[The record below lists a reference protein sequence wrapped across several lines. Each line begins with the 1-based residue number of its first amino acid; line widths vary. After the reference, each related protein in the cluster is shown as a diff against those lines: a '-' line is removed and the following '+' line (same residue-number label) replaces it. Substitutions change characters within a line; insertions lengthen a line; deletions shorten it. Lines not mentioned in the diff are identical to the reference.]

1 VETKSSTYLPPEW
14 AAALHVID
22 KKVLEENPSNSKIL
36 MKWQN
41 PLFMERI
48 QIEHVT
54 LFSSYISS
62 QVSDCIEF
70 GGV

>member
-1 VETKSSTYLPPEW
+1 
-14 AAALHVID
+14 
-22 KKVLEENPSNSKIL
+22 LEENPLNSKIL

-54 LFSSYISS
+54 LFLS
-62 QVSDCIEF
+62 
-70 GGV
+70 